1 MSIIIKENVPLAP
14 LTTFNIG
21 GMARYFADVATDDEM
36 REALHS
42 AHDFGVRPIIL
53 AGGSNVLV
61 PDEGVKGLVVHIVSK
76 CFIFLGDELEADA
89 GCDLLGL
96 IREAGKQGM
105 GGWEKL
111 AGIPGTVGG
120 AVRGNAGAFGPE
132 IKNFVHTVKT
142 IDLETGVAREFT
154 NAECGFTYRD
164 SFFKQNPKWLITR
177 MYLHLQRIEP
187 GESAKLAAET
197 IAERERRH
205 LQNVKAAGSFFM
217 NPVAPAEV
225 VALFEK
231 EKGAKSREGRV
242 PAGWL
247 IEKVG
252 LKGAVIGGAIASLQ
266 HPNYIVNTG
275 NATAAHVQELA
286 QKIKDAVKKEF
297 KIQLKEEAEVLTV

>member
-1 MSIIIKENVPLAP
+1 MSIVIKENVSLAP

-21 GMARYFADVATDDEM
+21 GPARYFADVATDGEM

-61 PDEGVKGLVVHIVSK
+61 LDEGVEGLVVHIVSK
-76 CFIFLGDELEADA
+76 CFLFSGDELEADA

-96 IREAGKQGM
+96 IREAGKRGM

-120 AVRGNAGAFGPE
+120 AVRGNAGAFGTE
-132 IKNFVHTVKT
+132 IKDCVTKVRALNSG
-142 IDLETGVAREFT
+142 TGNIHEFS
-154 NAECGFTYRD
+154 NSQCKFAYR
-164 SFFKQNPKWLITR
+164 SSYFKDRSEWIIVNVQI
-177 MYLHLQRIEP
+177 HLSSIPSDISLYSIE
-187 GESAKLAAET
+187 ET
-197 IAERERRH
+197 IKEREKRH

-225 VALFEK
+225 VAMFEK
-231 EKGAKSREGRV
+231 EKGAKAREGRV

-247 IEKVG
+247 IEKAG

-266 HPNYIVNTG
+266 HPNYIVNMG
-275 NATAAHVQELA
+275 DATSHDVQELA
-286 QKIKDAVKKEF
+286 RRIKDAVKKEF
-297 KIQLKEEAEVLTV
+297 GILLEEEAEVLTV